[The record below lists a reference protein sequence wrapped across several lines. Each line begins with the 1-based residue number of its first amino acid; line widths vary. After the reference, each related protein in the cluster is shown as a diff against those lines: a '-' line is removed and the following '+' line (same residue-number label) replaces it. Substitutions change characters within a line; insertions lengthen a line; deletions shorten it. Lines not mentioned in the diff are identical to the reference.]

1 MMLNTPSFVVAPSL
15 RDRVRPRVLA
25 LLERR
30 TRRAAQ
36 RVGLDADQL
45 RWLGLRIV
53 DDAEM
58 AELHLTYMG
67 ETGPTDVLSFR
78 PAVRLVEA
86 GDGGGGSLGDIV
98 IDWDAVERQARAPS
112 DAARLDE
119 ATVLVVHGLA
129 HLLGHDH
136 RDRVEGRR
144 MHRVERRVLRALQ
157 VADPPRPYV
166 PRLARSRDLDDLD
179 DIDEVVERSHT
190 SEEGEA

>member
-1 MMLNTPSFVVAPSL
+1 MLSTPSFLVSA
-15 RDRVRPRVLA
+15 RVRARVSPRLLA

-30 TRRAAQ
+30 TRCAAR
-36 RVGLDADQL
+36 RVGIDADQL

-78 PAVRLVEA
+78 SARGL
-86 GDGGGGSLGDIV
+86 DGEGLEVGEHVVGGSLGDIV
-98 IDWDAVERQARAPS
+98 IDWDAVERQARS
-112 DAARLDE
+112 SSIAAQLDE
-119 ATVLVVHGLA
+119 ATVLIVHGLA

-136 RDRVEGRR
+136 RDRGEGRR

-157 VADPPRPYV
+157 VVDPPRPYV
-166 PRLARSRDLDDLD
+166 PRLVTQEG
-179 DIDEVVERSHT
+179 DE
-190 SEEGEA
+190 A